1 MGRLAWALAMLCF
14 VFTGCS
20 FTQPPAP
27 IRDAGSARRAAKVP
41 VRPAAPLPDRYEI
54 QPGDTLFRIAFDH
67 GLDYRRLAGWNGID
81 DPGRIRAGDILR
93 LKPPASAP
101 VARAVPAVSA
111 PVATGPAQPDPEE
124 LAPDIPVDWVW
135 PAKGEVVTRF
145 GGNAGAQGLD
155 IAGPRGSAIQ
165 AAAAGR
171 VLYVGAGLRGYGKLI
186 IIKHNAALLSAYG
199 HNDKVFVAE
208 GQMVKQGQ
216 AIAEMGDTD
225 ADRIKLHFEIREYG
239 KPVDPLGYL
248 PTT

>member
-1 MGRLAWALAMLCF
+1 MRRLACALASVSCLSLA
-14 VFTGCS
+14 GCS

-27 IRDAGSARRAAKVP
+27 IRDAGSAKRHGKVP
-41 VRPAAPLPDRYEI
+41 VRPAVPLPDRYEI

-67 GLDYRRLAGWNGID
+67 GLDYRRLAAWNGID

-93 LKPPASAP
+93 LKPPANRPAAP
-101 VARAVPAVSA
+101 VAPVA
-111 PVATGPAQPDPEE
+111 PVAATPAQPDPEE
-124 LAPDIPVDWVW
+124 LPPDSPVDWLW
-135 PAKGEVVTRF
+135 PAKGELVTRF
-145 GGNAGAQGLD
+145 DGSAGAKGLD
-155 IAGPRGSAIQ
+155 IAGPRGSAVL

-199 HNDKVFVAE
+199 HNDKVLVAE

-216 AIAEMGDTD
+216 AIAEMGSTD
-225 ADRIKLHFEIREYG
+225 ADRVKLHFEIREYG
-239 KPVDPLGYL
+239 KPIDPLGYL